1 MRDKWLA
8 AIDFLKLRA
17 IYESYKSKNSLVNF
31 FMGASEEVKR
41 DGEDDQRDMNELLYD
56 FGGKYKTQSSMA
68 QNIVGME
75 GAKKHQ
81 KGKGSFFYRRGTAIM
96 SDLGSVK
103 PPKATELVEK
113 LRLLYEVSITSFLH
127 QLNNS
132 SLRDKEQVFTSDE
145 EVERMPMQYPND
157 LTTSTR
163 YEICL
168 LEGLPFDEIK
178 AL

>member
-1 MRDKWLA
+1 
-8 AIDFLKLRA
+8 
-17 IYESYKSKNSLVNF
+17 
-31 FMGASEEVKR
+31 
-41 DGEDDQRDMNELLYD
+41 
-56 FGGKYKTQSSMA
+56 
-68 QNIVGME
+68 
-75 GAKKHQ
+75 
-81 KGKGSFFYRRGTAIM
+81 M